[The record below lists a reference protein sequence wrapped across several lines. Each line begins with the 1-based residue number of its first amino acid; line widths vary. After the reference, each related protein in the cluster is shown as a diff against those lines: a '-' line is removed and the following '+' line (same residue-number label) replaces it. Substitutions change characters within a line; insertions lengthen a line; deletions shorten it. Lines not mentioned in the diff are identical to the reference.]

1 MTTPMTPTAKLEE
14 LREILATQK
23 FIEEADAMALI
34 DVAEAACERVNLLN
48 VLLALYRTKMP
59 MKPRVLDSLNE
70 NERKLDAALARLGGG
85 R

>member
-1 MTTPMTPTAKLEE
+1 MTPAAKLDE
-14 LREILATQK
+14 LREKADWNNISPGESLA
-23 FIEEADAMALI
+23 LL
-34 DVAEAACERVNLLN
+34 DVAEAACERINLLN

-70 NERKLDAALARLGGG
+70 NEKKLDAALARLGGG